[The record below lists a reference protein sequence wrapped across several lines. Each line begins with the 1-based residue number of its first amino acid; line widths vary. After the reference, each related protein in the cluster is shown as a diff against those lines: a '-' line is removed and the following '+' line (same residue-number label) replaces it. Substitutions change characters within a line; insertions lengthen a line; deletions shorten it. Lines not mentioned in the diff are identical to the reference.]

1 MGKTTIQLLKS
12 AASKLKDKKLQ
23 RLGGKEITEVLNAL
37 VLSLGL
43 ESKGE
48 AILFTALFEKSCA
61 GRSCDLDDLAR
72 YFSCTYLDIM
82 EYVPALKSLI
92 SKGLVVQTDMS
103 ECQLVCQDFI
113 VTNHVIDCVLE
124 NRKIEAWKKHSEESG
139 FNRYDF
145 CKLVDAHVQDD
156 KVKAEELFQFLE
168 TAEKENAGM
177 PLVKEAKAAIGSLP
191 ARALFYEICYDFMDD
206 DGEGHSDIM
215 RTLKDMYESCGARFR
230 ERGALL
236 DGSHSLVK
244 AGLVEISGNK
254 EDMFLSLKGQ
264 KLFLGEDFG
273 SFGKQYA
280 GLDCYDF
287 VREVAALVHSK
298 ERKRNRLGSRQQL
311 FEKII
316 LMEDSNPQVTSLPLI
331 KGMIPEA
338 DCRALFYSV
347 CDACI
352 RGSGVALL
360 EELDALY
367 ARKECLVHL
376 QEFKEEKHKLQVLD
390 LVEVRTES
398 GLFGEYTMLGLT
410 DKGKECYFGEDARYF
425 MEKSKAKNCIQA
437 LDIKEKRLFFSEQ
450 EERQLLLVENSIK
463 EENYQ
468 SLVSRLDA
476 KGLSKGIA
484 VLLYGAP
491 GTGKTESVMQWAR
504 KTGRD
509 VFHVDI
515 SQSKS
520 MWYGES
526 EKIVKEIFT
535 SYKRQCKRASV
546 KPILLFNEADA
557 IFSKRRGIGSGSVD
571 QTENAIQN
579 IILEEMEK
587 LEGILIATTN
597 LADNL
602 DRAFERRFLFKIRFE
617 RPSADIKRRIWLDK
631 LPVLAEADA
640 GFLAANFDFS
650 GGEIDNIA
658 RKALMME
665 VLDGEVPSMEAIVKL
680 CGEEK
685 IGGTRSR
692 IGFGY

>member
-177 PLVKEAKAAIGSLP
+177 PLVKEAKAAIASLP

-215 RTLKDMYESCGARFR
+215 RILKDMYESCGARFR

-287 VREVAALVHSK
+287 VREVAALVHSR

-390 LVEVRTES
+390 LVEVRTENDA
-398 GLFGEYTMLGLT
+398 GAYRQGQGVLFRGGCPVLHGKKQGKKLHTGFGYQGETPFLFGTGGT
-410 DKGKECYFGEDARYF
+410 PAPAGGKFAQGGE
-425 MEKSKAKNCIQA
+425 
-437 LDIKEKRLFFSEQ
+437 
-450 EERQLLLVENSIK
+450 
-463 EENYQ
+463 
-468 SLVSRLDA
+468 
-476 KGLSKGIA
+476 
-484 VLLYGAP
+484 
-491 GTGKTESVMQWAR
+491 
-504 KTGRD
+504 
-509 VFHVDI
+509 
-515 SQSKS
+515 
-520 MWYGES
+520 
-526 EKIVKEIFT
+526 
-535 SYKRQCKRASV
+535 
-546 KPILLFNEADA
+546 
-557 IFSKRRGIGSGSVD
+557 
-571 QTENAIQN
+571 
-579 IILEEMEK
+579 
-587 LEGILIATTN
+587 
-597 LADNL
+597 
-602 DRAFERRFLFKIRFE
+602 
-617 RPSADIKRRIWLDK
+617 
-631 LPVLAEADA
+631 LPVLGFPARCQRAFQRDCGLALRGSRPRHGEDRVGDAVGAEDGAGCVPCGYQPVQEHVVWREREDCKRNIHELQAAVQACVRQADFAVQRGGCHFFETSRHRFGKRGPDRERHTKHHPGRNGKA
-640 GFLAANFDFS
+640 GGDPDCHHQS
-650 GGEIDNIA
+650 G
-658 RKALMME
+658 RQ
-665 VLDGEVPSMEAIVKL
+665 P
-680 CGEEK
+680 
-685 IGGTRSR
+685 
-692 IGFGY
+692 